1 MGFNTKI
8 YLTDVE
14 SVLNKET
21 GKNQIQVVRETLVYA
36 DKQDVGL
43 NEYYSAIDS
52 NIKLTAT
59 FEIPAHMYHGEKYI
73 LSGDKK
79 HQYEISRTAKG
90 HTPSYIRLPV
100 TAVTKKNHLV
110 KGAKSG

>member
-8 YLTDVE
+8 YLVDIE
-14 SVLNKET
+14 SVLDKET
-21 GKNQIQVVRETLVYA
+21 GKNKLEIVHETLAYA

-43 NEYYSAIDS
+43 NEYYSAIGS

-59 FEIPAHMYHGEKYI
+59 FEIPAHLYHGEKYI

-100 TAVTKKNHLV
+100 TAVSKKNHLV
-110 KGAKSG
+110 LGAKSG